1 VDSVPRSRI
10 APAVLAGAL
19 LLFGGWHWARLEQ
32 PHMGG
37 RGLLVLALLAALPTL
52 AALLGRGRGTILLAF
67 LVATVAAIG
76 EITHTWPWQ
85 TQHAIYPAR
94 VSQLVVNGLRDWFGT
109 HTPIDAGRFPGA
121 NHDLRLAF
129 FAAACAIIW
138 LIVRRGAALPAIG
151 LAFALFAMPSTVLTL
166 NADAFRAGVFL
177 LLALLTLVATSER
190 SGRPLAGDAQVVG
203 LSVAVVLAGLVV
215 GTAPGVTKSAFLSW
229 QSWNPLAHD
238 GPQVSVDYMWNQN
251 YAPLHWP
258 KKRTQVLEI
267 SSKKEMYWKAATLD
281 TFLIDHWQ
289 FSSQGQVVGTSNGGT
304 LSEPLNE
311 LPPRARF
318 APKLDTVNVKVLGL
332 ADDHMVGAA
341 QPVRW
346 SIPNGIQSL
355 LDVTGTVTTL
365 ADLPRH
371 TQYSVSVYD
380 PTPTTG
386 QLTNDK
392 GGFPRAIRDGIVVG
406 NMTIP
411 LYPKALPKG
420 MHPLSSAF
428 MRASNQAW
436 ANSHADT
443 PGITEY
449 EATVALEHYFRSKP
463 FHYTL
468 TPHLTGKVPALADF
482 MMFTHSG
489 YCQMFSGAMALV
501 LRLHGIP
508 ARVAVGFT
516 PGKLQSADTYLVND
530 RDAHAWVEVY
540 FPGYGWIPFE
550 PTPGSH
556 LPTDTSSSNPKFA
569 TLTTGGGT
577 NISPAARAF
586 LGSVFGGKGNFS
598 NALLQKRK
606 ADSEG
611 LGGRTPSSQIAIRT
625 DGGGSGHGRF
635 FTWLLTITA
644 VVLVAIL
651 ALKAVAVR
659 WRYLRPG
666 PRAKAAAAYHDL
678 ATFVGDQGME
688 VRPEDTFEE
697 LAERVDSTFGVD
709 AQAFARSATRARYAP
724 LPVAEDEA
732 RLLRR
737 QLRAIK
743 HDVRERLTPRERVGG
758 ALRLR
763 AVLSQATLGS

>member
-1 VDSVPRSRI
+1 MDRVPRPRI

-32 PHMGG
+32 PHMAGG
-37 RGLLVLALLAALPTL
+37 GLLVLALLAALPTL
-52 AALLGRGRGTILLAF
+52 AALLGRGRGTVLLTF
-67 LVATVAAIG
+67 LAATIAAIG
-76 EITHTWPWQ
+76 AIAHTWPWQ
-85 TQHAIYPAR
+85 TQHGVYPVR
-94 VSQLVVNGLRDWFGT
+94 VSQLIVNGLRDWFGT

-151 LAFALFAMPSTVLTL
+151 VAFALFAMPSTVLPL
-166 NADAFRAGVFL
+166 HADAFRAGVFL
-177 LLALLTLVATSER
+177 MLALLTLVATSER
-190 SGRPLAGDAQVVG
+190 SGRPLAGDSQVVG
-203 LSVAVVLAGLVV
+203 LSVAVVLAGLIV

-258 KKRTQVLEI
+258 KKRTQVLEV
-267 SSKKEMYWKAATLD
+267 SSKKKMYWKAATLD

-289 FSSQGQVVGTSNGGT
+289 FSSQGQVVGTSNGGS
-304 LSEPLNE
+304 LSEPLNQ
-311 LPPRARF
+311 LPLRARF

-332 ADDHMVGAA
+332 ADDHLVGAG
-341 QPVRW
+341 QPVKW
-346 SIPNGIQSL
+346 SIPDGVQSL
-355 LDVTGTVTTL
+355 LDADGTVTTL
-365 ADLPRH
+365 SDVARK
-371 TQYSVSVYD
+371 TEYSVSVYD
-380 PTPTTG
+380 PSPTAG
-386 QLTNDK
+386 QLTNDPN
-392 GGFPRAIRDGIVVG
+392 GFPRAIRDGIVVG

-411 LYPKALPKG
+411 TYPKKLPKG
-420 MHPLSSAF
+420 MHPLSAAF
-428 MRASNQAW
+428 MAASDQAW
-436 ANSHADT
+436 INSQADKAD
-443 PGITEY
+443 TEY
-449 EATVALEHYFRSKP
+449 EATIALEHYFRSKP

-482 MMFTHSG
+482 MLFTHHG

-508 ARVAVGFT
+508 ARVAVGFM
-516 PGKLQSADTYLVND
+516 PGKLQGSDTYLVND

-556 LPTDTSSSNPKFA
+556 LPSNSSTSSPAFA
-569 TLTTGGGT
+569 SIRTGGGGT
-577 NISPAARAF
+577 PPGLTTY
-586 LGSVFGGKGNFS
+586 LGAIFGGKGNI
-598 NALLQKRK
+598 NALNAKHH
-606 ADSEG
+606 AEAEAVG
-611 LGGRTPSSQIAIRT
+611 GGRTPSSQIAIRT
-625 DGGGSGHGRF
+625 AGSGSGHGRF
-635 FTWLLTITA
+635 FTWLITITA

-651 ALKAVAVR
+651 ALKAIAVR
-659 WRYLRPG
+659 WRYLRRG

-709 AQAFARSATRARYAP
+709 AKAFASSATRARYAP

-732 RLLRR
+732 RQLRR
-737 QLRAIK
+737 QLRSIK
-743 HDVRERLTPRERVGG
+743 HDVRERLTPRERFGG

>member
-1 VDSVPRSRI
+1 VDSVPRPRI

-52 AALLGRGRGTILLAF
+52 AAMLGRGRGTVLLAL
-67 LVATVAAIG
+67 LVATIAAIG

-151 LAFALFAMPSTVLTL
+151 VAFALFAMPSTVLTL
-166 NADAFRAGVFL
+166 HADAFRAGVFL
-177 LLALLTLVATSER
+177 LLALLTLVVTSER

-508 ARVAVGFT
+508 ARVAVGFM

-709 AQAFARSATRARYAP
+709 AEAFARSATRARYAP

>member
-85 TQHAIYPAR
+85 TQHGIYPVR
-94 VSQLVVNGLRDWFGT
+94 VSQLIVNGLRDWFGT

-129 FAAACAIIW
+129 FVAACAIIW

-151 LAFALFAMPSTVLTL
+151 VAFALFAMPSTVLPL
-166 NADAFRAGVFL
+166 HSDAFRAGVFL
-177 LLALLTLVATSER
+177 MLALLTLVATSER

-203 LSVAVVLAGLVV
+203 LSVAVVLAGLIV
-215 GTAPGVTKSAFLSW
+215 GTAPGVTKGAFLSW

-289 FSSQGQVVGTSNGGT
+289 FSSQGQVVGTSNGGS
-304 LSEPLNE
+304 LSEPLAQ

-332 ADDHMVGAA
+332 ADDHLVGAG
-341 QPVRW
+341 QPVKW
-346 SIPNGIQSL
+346 SIPDGVQSL
-355 LDVTGTVTTL
+355 LDADGTVTTL
-365 ADLPRH
+365 SDLARK
-371 TQYSVSVYD
+371 TEYSVSVYNPS
-380 PTPTTG
+380 PTAG

-392 GGFPRAIRDGIVVG
+392 GPFPRAIRDGIVVG

-411 LYPKALPKG
+411 AYPRTLPRG

-428 MRASNQAW
+428 MAASEQAW
-436 ANSHADT
+436 AKSHADT

-482 MMFTHSG
+482 MLYTHRG

-508 ARVAVGFT
+508 ARVAVGFM
-516 PGKLQSADTYLVND
+516 PGKLQGSDTYLVND

-586 LGSVFGGKGNFS
+586 LGAVFGGKGNAA
-598 NALLQKRK
+598 ALAKRH
-606 ADSEG
+606 SESEAAG
-611 LGGRTPSSQIAIRT
+611 GGRTPSSQIAIRT
-625 DGGGSGHGRF
+625 AGGSGHGRF

-644 VVLVAIL
+644 VVIIVIL
-651 ALKAVAVR
+651 ALKTIAVR
-659 WRYLRPG
+659 WRYLRRG

-709 AQAFARSATRARYAP
+709 AKAFARSATRARYAP

-737 QLRAIK
+737 ELRGIK
-743 HDVRERLTPRERVGG
+743 HDVRERLTPRERFGG

>member
-1 VDSVPRSRI
+1 M
-10 APAVLAGAL
+10 LAGAL

-52 AALLGRGRGTILLAF
+52 AAMLGRGRGTVLLAL
-67 LVATVAAIG
+67 LVATIAAIG

-151 LAFALFAMPSTVLTL
+151 VAFALFAMPSTVLTL
-166 NADAFRAGVFL
+166 HADAFRAGVFL
-177 LLALLTLVATSER
+177 LLALLTLVVTSER

-709 AQAFARSATRARYAP
+709 AEAFARSATRARYAP

>member
-1 VDSVPRSRI
+1 
-10 APAVLAGAL
+10 VLAGAL

-52 AALLGRGRGTILLAF
+52 AAMLGRGRGTVLLAL
-67 LVATVAAIG
+67 LVATIAAIG

-151 LAFALFAMPSTVLTL
+151 VAFALFAMPSTVLTL
-166 NADAFRAGVFL
+166 HADAFRAGVFL
-177 LLALLTLVATSER
+177 LLALLTLVVTSER

-709 AQAFARSATRARYAP
+709 AEAFARSATRARYAP

>member
-1 VDSVPRSRI
+1 VDSVPRPRI

-52 AALLGRGRGTILLAF
+52 AAMLGRGRGTVLLAL
-67 LVATVAAIG
+67 LVATIAAIG

-151 LAFALFAMPSTVLTL
+151 VAFALFAMPSTVLTL
-166 NADAFRAGVFL
+166 HADAFRAGVFL
-177 LLALLTLVATSER
+177 LLALLTLVVTSER

-709 AQAFARSATRARYAP
+709 AKAFARSATRARYAP

>member
-1 VDSVPRSRI
+1 MDSLPRPRI

-32 PHMGG
+32 PHMSG
-37 RGLLVLALLAALPTL
+37 RSLAVLVLLAALPTIV
-52 AALLGRGRGTILLAF
+52 ALLGRGRGETLLAL

-85 TQHAIYPAR
+85 TRHGIYPVR
-94 VSQLVVNGLRDWFGT
+94 VSELVVNGLRDWFET

-121 NHDLRLAF
+121 DHDLRLAF
-129 FAAACAIIW
+129 FAAACAIVW

-151 LAFALFAMPSTVLTL
+151 VAFGLFALPSTVLPL
-166 NADAFRAGVFL
+166 HADAFRAGVFL
-177 LLALLTLVATSER
+177 MLALLTLVATSER

-229 QSWNPLAHD
+229 QSWNPLANE

-267 SSKKEMYWKAATLD
+267 TSKKEMYWKAATLD

-289 FSSQGQVVGTSNGGT
+289 FSAQGRLVGSSDGGS
-304 LSEPLNE
+304 LAEPIGE
-311 LPPRARF
+311 LPPKARV
-318 APKLDTVNVKVLGL
+318 APHLDNVDVKVLGL
-332 ADDHMVGAA
+332 ADDHLVGAG

-346 SIPNGIQSL
+346 TLPHGVQSL
-355 LDVTGTVTTL
+355 LDANGTVTTL
-365 ADLPRH
+365 ADVPRH

-380 PTPTTG
+380 PQPTLR
-386 QLTNDK
+386 QLTND
-392 GGFPRAIRDGIVVG
+392 GTRFPRAIRDGIVVG
-406 NMTIP
+406 NVTIP
-411 LYPKALPKG
+411 PFPKTLPTG
-420 MHPLSSAF
+420 IHPLSSTF
-428 MRASNQAW
+428 MQASDQAWRASGAGQAE
-436 ANSHADT
+436 N
-443 PGITEY
+443 EY
-449 EATVALEHYFRSKP
+449 EAAVVLEHYFRAHP
-463 FHYTL
+463 FRYTL
-468 TPHLTGKVPALADF
+468 TPHLTGNVPALAEF
-482 MMFTHSG
+482 MLSTHRG

-516 PGKLQSADTYLVND
+516 SGKLRGSDTYLVND

-569 TLTTGGGT
+569 TLTTGGGQ

-586 LGSVFGGKGNFS
+586 LGSIFGAKGNF
-598 NALLQKRK
+598 NATVFQKRK

-625 DGGGSGHGRF
+625 TGGSSGHGRF
-635 FTWLLTITA
+635 ITWLFTITL
-644 VVLVAIL
+644 VVLAAVL
-651 ALKAVAVR
+651 ALKAIAVR
-659 WRYLRPG
+659 WRYLRRG

-688 VRPEDTFEE
+688 IRPEDTFEE
-697 LAERVDSTFGVD
+697 LAERVQTTFGVD
-709 AQAFARSATRARYAP
+709 AASFARSATRARYAP
-724 LPVAEDEA
+724 LPIAEGEA
-732 RLLRR
+732 GQLRR
-737 QLRAIK
+737 QLRSIK
-743 HDVRERLTPRERVGG
+743 HDVRQRLTPRERVGG

-763 AVLSQATLGS
+763 AVLAQATLGG

>member
-1 VDSVPRSRI
+1 VDSVPRPRI

-52 AALLGRGRGTILLAF
+52 AAMLGRGRGTVLLAL
-67 LVATVAAIG
+67 LVATIAAIG

-151 LAFALFAMPSTVLTL
+151 VAFALFAMPSTVLTL
-166 NADAFRAGVFL
+166 HADAFRAGVFL
-177 LLALLTLVATSER
+177 LLALLTLVVTSER

-709 AQAFARSATRARYAP
+709 AEAFARSATRARYAP

>member
-1 VDSVPRSRI
+1 V
-10 APAVLAGAL
+10 
-19 LLFGGWHWARLEQ
+19 
-32 PHMGG
+32 
-37 RGLLVLALLAALPTL
+37 
-52 AALLGRGRGTILLAF
+52 
-67 LVATVAAIG
+67 
-76 EITHTWPWQ
+76 
-85 TQHAIYPAR
+85 
-94 VSQLVVNGLRDWFGT
+94 
-109 HTPIDAGRFPGA
+109 
-121 NHDLRLAF
+121 
-129 FAAACAIIW
+129 
-138 LIVRRGAALPAIG
+138 
-151 LAFALFAMPSTVLTL
+151 
-166 NADAFRAGVFL
+166 
-177 LLALLTLVATSER
+177 TSER

-215 GTAPGVTKSAFLSW
+215 GTAPGVTKSAFLAW

-709 AQAFARSATRARYAP
+709 AEAFARSATRARYAP

>member
-1 VDSVPRSRI
+1 M
-10 APAVLAGAL
+10 LAGAL

-52 AALLGRGRGTILLAF
+52 AAMLGRGRGTVLLAL
-67 LVATVAAIG
+67 LVATIAAIG

>member
-1 VDSVPRSRI
+1 VDSLPRPRS
-10 APAVLAGAL
+10 APAILAGAL

-52 AALLGRGRGTILLAF
+52 AALLGRSRGTVLLT
-67 LVATVAAIG
+67 LVVASVAAIG
-76 EITHTWPWQ
+76 AITHTWPWQ
-85 TQHAIYPAR
+85 TQHGIYPVR
-94 VSQLVVNGLRDWFGT
+94 ISQLIVNGLRDWFAT

-121 NHDLRLAF
+121 NHDLRLVF
-129 FAAACAIIW
+129 FVAAAAIIW

-151 LAFALFAMPSTVLTL
+151 VAFGLFAMPSTVLPL
-166 NADAFRAGVFL
+166 HADAFRAGVFL
-177 LLALLTLVATSER
+177 MLALLTLVATSER
-190 SGRPLAGDAQVVG
+190 NGRPLAGDAQVVG
-203 LSVAVVLAGLVV
+203 LSVAVVLAGLIV

-238 GPQVSVDYMWNQN
+238 GPQVSVDYMWNQT
-251 YAPLHWP
+251 YATLRWP
-258 KKRTQVLEI
+258 KKRTQVLQI
-267 SSKKEMYWKAATLD
+267 TSKKEMYWKAATLD

-289 FSSQGQVVGTSNGGT
+289 FSSQGQVVGTSNGGS
-304 LSEPLNE
+304 LSEPLGQ

-332 ADDHMVGAA
+332 ADDHLVGAG

-355 LDVTGTVTTL
+355 LDADGTVTTL
-365 ADLPRH
+365 EDLPRH

-380 PTPTTG
+380 PQPTLR
-386 QLTNDK
+386 QLTSDGTK
-392 GGFPRAIRDGIVVG
+392 FPRAIRDGIVVG

-411 LYPKALPKG
+411 PFPKTLPKG
-420 MHPLSSAF
+420 LHPLSPAF
-428 MRASNQAW
+428 IQASDQAW
-436 ANSHADT
+436 RDSGADQT
-443 PGITEY
+443 ENEY
-449 EATVALEHYFRSKP
+449 EAAVVLEHYFRAHP
-463 FHYTL
+463 FRYTL

-482 MMFTHSG
+482 MLFTHRG

-516 PGKLQSADTYLVND
+516 PGKLQGSDTYLVND

-556 LPTDTSSSNPKFA
+556 LPSDTSSSNPKFA

-586 LGSVFGGKGNFS
+586 LGSIFGGKGNA
-598 NALLQKRK
+598 NALLAKRK

-611 LGGRTPSSQIAIRT
+611 LGGRTPSSQVAIRIA
-625 DGGGSGHGRF
+625 GGGNGHGRF
-635 FTWLLTITA
+635 ITWLFTISL
-644 VVLVAIL
+644 VVLVAVL
-651 ALKAVAVR
+651 VLKAIAVR
-659 WRYLRPG
+659 WRYLRRG

-688 VRPEDTFEE
+688 IRPEDTFEE
-697 LAERVDSTFGVD
+697 LAERVQSTFGVD
-709 AQAFARSATRARYAP
+709 AAAFGRSATRARYAP
-724 LPVAEDEA
+724 LPVAEGDA

-737 QLRAIK
+737 QLRTVK
-743 HDVRERLTPRERVGG
+743 HDVRERLTPRERLGG